1 MTAQDDHWPGGLD
14 DMADLP
20 PNKEAAAL
28 RRVLISYYAG
38 LLMLVGW
45 MIFSAWTHPQA
56 RTTYLLQALLLMLLV
71 SLNRVSERKRHK
83 MVVRLSRPG
92 LPRKVAAL
100 MPLIVLALFGFS
112 QLIEARQRESERQL
126 ARKRE
131 PWRQAVLRQRNVV
144 ELGQK
149 RINDLLEKSKEAS
162 QALGKTWKEVK
173 TADGKRS
180 LYADQAAMQKFKD
193 ASDEV
198 HRAMQLSIDEQKR
211 LRQLEGQ
218 RPQR

>member
-20 PNKEAAAL
+20 PNKEASAF

-38 LLMLVGW
+38 LLMMVGW

-71 SLNRVSERKRHK
+71 SLNWVSERASKV
-83 MVVRLSRPG
+83 VVRLSRPG

-131 PWRQAVLRQRNVV
+131 PWRQAVVRQRNVV
-144 ELGQK
+144 ELAQK
-149 RINDLLEKSKEAS
+149 RINDSLEKSKEAS
-162 QALGKTWKEVK
+162 QALGKSWKEVK
-173 TADGKRS
+173 TAGGKREFH
-180 LYADQAAMQKFKD
+180 ADQAAMQKC
-193 ASDEV
+193 
-198 HRAMQLSIDEQKR
+198 Q
-211 LRQLEGQ
+211 GCG
-218 RPQR
+218 